1 MNHLTMAWERVNAAV
16 GLTEVLDAAHAAF
29 TTALSVIEDE
39 QDPRNPLFVTFV
51 MAGATAATGRLA
63 LTAAPSLP
71 DSSRSARSVA
81 ITKSEPSCGMA
92 DEDLADLSRLC
103 QATARRLYDA
113 ALTARDAADRAACSK
128 ASHHARELCS
138 WFGGLR
144 SG

>member
-29 TTALSVIEDE
+29 MTALSVIEDA

-71 DSSRSARSVA
+71 DSSRSVA

-103 QATARRLYDA
+103 QEIARRLYDA

-128 ASHHARELCS
+128 ASYHARELCS